1 MGLVLHQQD
10 TQHNMLSPARKILW
24 KARREQRKH
33 KLKLAT
39 ITEEDE
45 TVKEEIILPGG
56 DIDMREE
63 PDMIIETSDKGTRFK
78 IFEVQDILKDTS
90 DLAKD
95 AVKRREKA
103 NLLFL
108 LDTQP
113 QNTRV
118 TCTWQQP
125 NRGRNKNIKRDRT
138 FFRQSNRQMK
148 IPRKRTK

>member
-1 MGLVLHQQD
+1 MGLVLHQQH

-33 KLKLAT
+33 KLKLAP

-45 TVKEEIILPGG
+45 NFKEEIILPGG
-56 DIDMREE
+56 DIDMCEE
-63 PDMIIETSDKGTRFK
+63 PDMTSETSDKGTRFK
-78 IFEVQDILKDTS
+78 ILAVQEILKETTE
-90 DLAKD
+90 LAQD
-95 AVKRREKA
+95 SVKIREKA

-108 LDTQP
+108 PDSQP
-113 QNTRV
+113 QHTRV
-118 TCTWQQP
+118 TCTWHQP
-125 NRGRNKNIKRDRT
+125 NRGRNKNIKRDRK